1 MRLTRTQLVS
11 AIRAAAGDTE
21 FADLDGDGLDRRF
34 DELGYDSLA
43 LLEVAAVLRRTH
55 GIALPDEAV
64 LDVGTPAALLRIVN
78 RTTEEVS

>member
-21 FADLDGDGLDRRF
+21 LADLDGDVLDRRF

-55 GIALPDEAV
+55 GIALPDDAV
-64 LDVGTPAALLRIVN
+64 VELGTPADLLRIVN
-78 RTTEEVS
+78 ATTEEVR

>member
-21 FADLDGDGLDRRF
+21 LADLDGDVLDRRF

-55 GIALPDEAV
+55 GIVLPDDAV
-64 LDVGTPAALLRIVN
+64 VELGTPADLLRIVN
-78 RTTEEVS
+78 ATTEEVR